1 MRRKAT
7 ADPSARKARAG
18 VRDDTFRLS
27 GGAAKKRHYGE
38 WRSRERRAPGLG
50 ALTRLL
56 CGLSALVASRSA
68 GRCAIYGLVIGP
80 KGSEDCAAQET
91 ERCAESNWDGLAAI
105 SNAGII
111 VGRCPC
117 AYCGAKPG
125 AHAGPD

>member
-50 ALTRLL
+50 ALTRPLWPYRV
-56 CGLSALVASRSA
+56 CVAAAPAMRAQCA
-68 GRCAIYGLVIGP
+68 GC
-80 KGSEDCAAQET
+80 E
-91 ERCAESNWDGLAAI
+91 
-105 SNAGII
+105 
-111 VGRCPC
+111 
-117 AYCGAKPG
+117 
-125 AHAGPD
+125 